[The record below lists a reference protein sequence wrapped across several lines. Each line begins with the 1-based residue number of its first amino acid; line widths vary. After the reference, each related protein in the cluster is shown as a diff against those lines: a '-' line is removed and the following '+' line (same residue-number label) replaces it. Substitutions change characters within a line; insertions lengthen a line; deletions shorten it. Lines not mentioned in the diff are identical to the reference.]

1 MPLKI
6 AVIGLGHMGR
16 IHLNKLNTFDDVVIS
31 AIVDTDSTA
40 AAELSKLTGAEVYGD
55 YHDAIASCNGA
66 VIATPTETHGSVG
79 KAFLDAGKH
88 VFMEKP
94 ITANPAEA
102 EELVDI
108 AKKNKLIF
116 QIGHLE
122 RFNPAFLQALPLIQ
136 KPILIEATRISPFT
150 GRSTDVDV
158 VLDLMI
164 HDLDLVLSLVR
175 SEIRDVSA
183 QGVCFMTDKLDAAAA
198 RIEFTDGCAATVT
211 ASRISPKKE
220 RSITI
225 YEEDKSLSID
235 LLQGKLI
242 SIIKNNHG
250 TADTKEYAA
259 TRIDPVADELREFV
273 NAMAGGKP
281 PVVQGID
288 GIKALLLAVRI
299 KEFIKD
305 KQRASKIQ

>member
-6 AVIGLGHMGR
+6 SVIGLGHMGR
-16 IHLNKLNTFDDVVIS
+16 IHFNKLKSFEDISIS
-31 AIVDTDSTA
+31 AIVDTDSA
-40 AAELSKLTGAEVYGD
+40 ATLELSKLTGTDVYGD
-55 YHDAIASCNGA
+55 YHDAIVSCDGA
-66 VIATPTETHGSVG
+66 VIATPTETHFSVC
-79 KAFLDAGKH
+79 KTFLEAGKH

-94 ITANPAEA
+94 ITTNPAEA
-102 EELVDI
+102 EELINI
-108 AKKNKLIF
+108 AEKNGLIF

-122 RFNPAFLQALPLIQ
+122 RFNPAFLQALPLIN
-136 KPILIEATRISPFT
+136 KPLLIEATRISPFT

-175 SEIRDVSA
+175 SEIQDVNA
-183 QGVCFMTDKLDAAAA
+183 QGVCFMTDKLDAVSA
-198 RIEFTDGCAATVT
+198 RIGFSDGCVATIT

-225 YEEDKSLSID
+225 YQADKSLSID
-235 LLQGKLI
+235 LLQGKLV
-242 SIIKNNHG
+242 SIIKNG
-250 TADTKEYAA
+250 DGIATKEYAA

-273 NAMAGGKP
+273 NAMSGGNP
-281 PVVQGID
+281 PVVRGID
-288 GIKALLLAVRI
+288 GLKAVLLASRI

-305 KQRASKIQ
+305 RQRVSNIQ